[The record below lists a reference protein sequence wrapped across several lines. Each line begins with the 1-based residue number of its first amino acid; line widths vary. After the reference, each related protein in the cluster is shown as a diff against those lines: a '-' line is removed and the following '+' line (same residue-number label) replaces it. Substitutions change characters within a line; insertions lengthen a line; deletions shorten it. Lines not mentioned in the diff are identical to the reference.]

1 MIMQVWWT
9 SRRAT
14 PQQKLDS
21 STRET
26 RSWPSPLARHLPRI
40 KHQTLCW
47 VQHINTNRKPQNCH
61 HQACH
66 TAAEDGIL
74 DAKDTQLAFSS
85 ALAQDC
91 GPKVPDFHFESMYQH
106 YESMYQLMHYA
117 SMVQYYE
124 SMN

>member
-1 MIMQVWWT
+1 M
-9 SRRAT
+9 RRLLSLSEIDDNASVVD
-14 PQQKLDS
+14 L
-21 STRET
+21 
-26 RSWPSPLARHLPRI
+26 
-40 KHQTLCW
+40 
-47 VQHINTNRKPQNCH
+47 
-61 HQACH
+61 QACH

-106 YESMYQLMHYA
+106 YESMYQLMHYE